1 MTFLLPIGLL
11 ALLLLPL
18 ILLLHL
24 VQRRRERVRVPSL
37 QIWRELQR
45 ETSQQKPRRIPLT
58 LLLLLHL
65 LLAALLGLA
74 LGQPLLQA
82 TADAPSH
89 LAIVIDTSTSM
100 AATDESP
107 DRLSVAKAEARRLI
121 AELRRGDSAALID
134 LRDQPRILARSDG
147 ADTTLL
153 LRELERLTAGGPD
166 GDLAVALHLA
176 QASAQNKGAPRIV
189 VFSDESF
196 GVTQEPGRMTQAVT
210 IAGELEWR
218 ALGTAGDNV
227 AIVAFAARPL
237 RNGQHQ
243 LYARVANLGATPIAR
258 TLWLDLDGKRVA
270 SEPMRLAPGAE
281 AEWSWPLPAG
291 TQRAE
296 AALSGSDLQ
305 PLDDRAAVIL
315 NGNARARVT
324 LVADRTT
331 ALERA
336 LRAQRQLVVETVAPA
351 DYRAGR
357 AADLVVF
364 VNYLPPQLPH
374 APVLIV
380 APPRDQ
386 TLLELDESLARP
398 DNITIADD
406 RFRGIDFR
414 PVTIERAARVQP
426 PAWASVAI
434 DSSAGALVLT
444 GQYNDRPIAIWTFD
458 PEASNLPHRLA
469 FPLLTAATTRVLLPQ
484 ATDQLPLGAT
494 APFAMSHNG
503 VSIAAGDRL
512 TQPGIYAVADD
523 GLIAVN
529 AIDPAESQLAARPA
543 PQIRTRPA
551 SVSAGVAESPAGR
564 ELWKPLVI
572 AGLIVLLLEWIYINR
587 GRSTRTSRAPV

>member
-11 ALLLLPL
+11 TLLLLPL
-18 ILLLHL
+18 IALLHL
-24 VQRRRERVRVPSL
+24 IQRRQERVRVPSL
-37 QIWRELQR
+37 QIWRELRR
-45 ETSQQKPRRIPLT
+45 ETAQHKPRRIPLT

-82 TADAPSH
+82 SEDAPSH
-89 LAIVIDTSTSM
+89 LAIIIDTSTSM

-107 DRLSVAKAEARRLI
+107 DRLSVAKTEARRLI
-121 AELRRGDSAALID
+121 AQLQRGDTAALID
-134 LRDQPRILARSDG
+134 LSAQPRMLARGDG
-147 ADTTLL
+147 TDTTLF
-153 LRELERLTAGGPD
+153 LRELERLRAGGPD
-166 GDLAVALHLA
+166 GDLATALNLA
-176 QASAQNKGAPRIV
+176 QASAHGLGTPRIV
-189 VFSDESF
+189 VLTDVSFAPTPESVAMTHP
-196 GVTQEPGRMTQAVT
+196 VTV
-210 IAGELEWR
+210 AGELEWR
-218 ALGTAGDNV
+218 ALGASGDNV

-258 TLWLDLDGKRVA
+258 TLWLDLDGMRVA

-296 AALSGSDLQ
+296 ASLSGTDLQ

-315 NGNARARVT
+315 NGHARARVT

-351 DYRAGR
+351 DYRAER
-357 AADLVVF
+357 ATDLVVF
-364 VNYLPPQLPH
+364 VNYLPPRLPN

-380 APPRDQ
+380 APPRGQ
-386 TLLELDESLARP
+386 TLLELDEALERP
-398 DNITIADD
+398 TKIVVADE

-414 PVTIERAARVQP
+414 PVAIERASRAQP

-434 DSSAGALVLT
+434 DSSAGPLVLT
-444 GQYNDRPIAIWTFD
+444 GHYNDQPIAIWTFD
-458 PEASNLPHRLA
+458 PEASNLPYRLA

-494 APFAMSHNG
+494 APFAMTHNG
-503 VSIAAGDRL
+503 ASIAPGDRL
-512 TQPGIYAVADD
+512 TQPGIYTVAED

-543 PQIRTRPA
+543 PQIQTRPA
-551 SVSAGVAESPAGR
+551 SVPAHGTETPAGR

-587 GRSTRTSRAPV
+587 GRSTRTSRATV